1 MNRERKRSI
10 AMKYSIRVA
19 LAVIILLVPVTAI
32 AATWKI
38 DPDHSNIMFQV
49 RHLGLVEVKGIF
61 RKFEGTVN
69 LEDDVAKS
77 SVKVTIDAA
86 SVATGVEKRD
96 EHLKTADFFDVAK
109 YPTITF
115 VSKKVTPAEP
125 GKLKVTG
132 DLTIHGIT
140 KEAVLK
146 VTGPTKEVK
155 DPKGNIRRGLSAT
168 TTINRPDYGLTY
180 NSILESGGLAIGNK
194 LTISI
199 EAELLKEK

>member
-1 MNRERKRSI
+1 M
-10 AMKYSIRVA
+10 AA
-19 LAVIILLVPVTAI
+19 

-38 DPDHSNIMFQV
+38 DPEHSNIMFQV

-61 RKFEGTVN
+61 QKFSGTLN
-69 LEDDVAKS
+69 LEDNIAKS
-77 SVKVTIDAA
+77 SVNVTIDAA

-96 EHLKTADFFDVAK
+96 EHLRTADFFDVAK

-115 VSKKVTPAEP
+115 VSKKVTPAEH
-125 GKLKVTG
+125 GKLKVIG

-140 KEAVLK
+140 KEAVLN

-194 LTISI
+194 LTINI
-199 EAELLKEK
+199 EAELVKEK

>member
-1 MNRERKRSI
+1 
-10 AMKYSIRVA
+10 MKYSIRVL
-19 LAVIILLVPVTAI
+19 LAVIILLLPVTAT

-61 RKFEGTVN
+61 RKFAGTVN
-69 LEDDVAKS
+69 LEDNIAKS
-77 SVKVTIDAA
+77 SVNVTIDAA
-86 SVATGVEKRD
+86 SVDTGVEKRD

-115 VSKKVTPAEP
+115 VSKKVTPAGQ

-140 KEAVLK
+140 KEAVLN

-180 NSILESGGLAIGNK
+180 NSILENGGLAIGNK
-194 LTISI
+194 LTINV
-199 EAELLKEK
+199 EAELVKEK

>member
-1 MNRERKRSI
+1 
-10 AMKYSIRVA
+10 MKSSIRVL
-19 LAVIILLVPVTAI
+19 LAVIILLLPVTAA

-61 RKFEGTVN
+61 QKFSGTLN
-69 LEDDVAKS
+69 LEDNIAKS
-77 SVKVTIDAA
+77 SVNVTIDAA

-96 EHLKTADFFDVAK
+96 EHLRTADFFDVAK

-115 VSKKVTPAEP
+115 VSKKVTPAEH
-125 GKLKVTG
+125 GKLKVIG

-140 KEAVLK
+140 KEAVLN

-155 DPKGNIRRGLSAT
+155 DPKGNIRRGISAT
-168 TTINRPDYGLTY
+168 ATINRPDYGLTY

-194 LTISI
+194 LTINI
-199 EAELLKEK
+199 EAELVKEK

>member
-1 MNRERKRSI
+1 MKSI
-10 AMKYSIRVA
+10 IRVL
-19 LAVIILLVPVTAI
+19 LAVIILLLPVM
-32 AATWKI
+32 AAGSTWKI
-38 DPDHSNIMFQV
+38 DPEHSNIMFQV

-61 RKFEGTVN
+61 QKFSGTLN
-69 LEDDVAKS
+69 LEDNIAKS
-77 SVKVTIDAA
+77 SVNVTIDAA

-96 EHLKTADFFDVAK
+96 EHLRTADFFDVAK

-125 GKLKVTG
+125 GKLKVAG

-194 LTISI
+194 LTINI
-199 EAELLKEK
+199 EAELVKEK

>member
-1 MNRERKRSI
+1 
-10 AMKYSIRVA
+10 MKSSIRVL
-19 LAVIILLVPVTAI
+19 LAVIILLLPVM
-32 AATWKI
+32 AAASTWKI
-38 DPDHSNIMFQV
+38 DPEHSNIMFQV

-61 RKFEGTVN
+61 QKFSGTLN
-69 LEDDVAKS
+69 LEDNIAKS
-77 SVKVTIDAA
+77 SVNVTIDAA

-96 EHLKTADFFDVAK
+96 EHLRTADFFDVAK

-115 VSKKVTPAEP
+115 VSKKVTPAEH

-140 KEAVLK
+140 KEAVLN

-194 LTISI
+194 LTINI
-199 EAELLKEK
+199 EAELVKEK